1 MRDRGNKPSPIST
14 SPARRKPESQSQN
27 SENEQQQQQ
36 EQQQEEEI
44 DGWATPTKH
53 VAFSQADGSTMA
65 PNEQSPLLDGKRTS
79 PEEDGQISPIE
90 SVPASPSSLGSA
102 DIDWAVDGEAQQT
115 KSMWYMFLLTVA
127 GFGLQMGW
135 SVEMSNGSP
144 YLLSLGLS
152 KTMLAF
158 VWIAGPLS
166 GVLAQPYVGI
176 KSDRS
181 RNRWGKRKPYLVGG
195 TLATVMSLMMLAWAK
210 SIVGGFLSLFGVD
223 RESKGTRICIMIW
236 AVIFIYVLDFAINVL
251 QAALR
256 AFIVDC
262 APVHQQEEANA
273 WVSRLNGVGNIFG
286 MFCGGVNLPK
296 ALPFLGGTQFKVL
309 CAIASISML
318 VTTAMSATIRERDP
332 TLDGKPIKD
341 EGLLAVFRDLY
352 RAVGR
357 LPTQIMRVCQ
367 VQFMAW
373 IGWFPFLF
381 YTTTYIAEMYVDPIF
396 QANPNLSKEEVDDL
410 WEEGTRRGTLALL
423 VYSIVTFIA
432 SVILPWL
439 IEPAYQAPIISR
451 KQPGTPLTASVH
463 SLSGASTLS
472 KPSAPRALYKRFSYI
487 TNRLI
492 LRLRIPNL
500 TLRRAWFLSHIL
512 FALCMLLTF
521 IVRGTVLATI
531 LVGIV
536 GIPWAIT
543 CWAPFALIASEIA
556 KRDAIRRG
564 LIKAPNTEDGML
576 LASGEDDSADQ
587 AGVVLGIHNVAVS
600 APQVI
605 ATLVSSVIFKFFS
618 KPRGTPGDESVAW
631 CMRFGAICTLLAA
644 WLTLRVGEDKEGLRG
659 QDVATGEDGR
669 GLLSGEET

>member
-1 MRDRGNKPSPIST
+1 MRDRAGKLPSPIDT
-14 SPARRKPESQSQN
+14 SPTRSKPEDDDN
-27 SENEQQQQQ
+27 NEDPSTPIKRVSVDQKDL
-36 EQQQEEEI
+36 
-44 DGWATPTKH
+44 DGA
-53 VAFSQADGSTMA
+53 MA
-65 PNEQSPLLDGKRTS
+65 PNEQSPLLNGERG
-79 PEEDGQISPIE
+79 EDGEISPLK
-90 SVPASPSSLGSA
+90 STSDASDLGSA
-102 DIDWAVDGEAQQT
+102 DDWEDGEAQQT
-115 KSMWYMFLLTVA
+115 KSVWYMFLLTVA

-181 RNRWGKRKPYLVGG
+181 QNRWGRRRPYLVGG
-195 TLATVMSLMMLAWAK
+195 TLATVISLMMLAWAR
-210 SIVGGFLSLFGVD
+210 SIVGGFLSIFGVD
-223 RESKGTRICIMIW
+223 RESNGTKVCIMIW

-273 WVSRLNGVGNIFG
+273 WVSRMNGIGNIFG

-296 ALPFLGGTQFKVL
+296 ALPFLGSTQFKVL

-318 VTTAMSATIRERDP
+318 VTTAMGCTIKERDP

-381 YTTTYIAEMYVDPIF
+381 YTTTYIAEMYADPIF
-396 QANPNLSKEEVDDL
+396 AENPNLSQDEIDEI
-410 WEEGTRRGTLALL
+410 WEKGTRRGTLALL
-423 VYSIVTFIA
+423 VYSIITFIA

-439 IEPAYQAPIISR
+439 IQPAYQAPVVST
-451 KQPGTPLTASVH
+451 KPGTPLTASLH
-463 SLSGASTLS
+463 TDASSYFTPSTKNSTSLPAIYYRKFQSASS
-472 KPSAPRALYKRFSYI
+472 S
-487 TNRLI
+487 LI
-492 LRLRIPNL
+492 MRCRIPGL
-500 TLRRAWFLSHIL
+500 TLRRAWFLSHL
-512 FALCMLLTF
+512 MFATCMLLTF
-521 IVRGTVLATI
+521 LVRGTLLATLLI
-531 LVGIV
+531 GLV

-543 CWAPFALIASEIA
+543 CWAPFALIASEIS

-564 LIKAPNTEDGML
+564 LIRAPPTQDGQL

-605 ATLVSSVIFKFFS
+605 ATLIGSVVFKFLS
-618 KPRGTPGDESVAW
+618 KPRGVPGDESVAW
-631 CMRFGAICTLLAA
+631 CMRIGAVFTLMAA
-644 WLTLRVGEDKEGLRG
+644 WLTLRVGEDKEGLRE
-659 QDVATGEDGR
+659 QDVVRGEDSR
-669 GLLSGEET
+669 GLLAGREEG